1 MGVPSDNGEVR
12 RRKLL
17 SRRAGATRT
26 GQSPPPPVITRRL
39 KGFSFWGVVKA
50 TAAKQSRGCT
60 TEHGPLRDERNS
72 VG

>member
-1 MGVPSDNGEVR
+1 MSRPFGDGEVV

-26 GQSPPPPVITRRL
+26 GQSPPPPVTTRRL

-50 TAAKQSRGCT
+50 TAAKQSRDR
-60 TEHGPLRDERNS
+60 ESSPS
-72 VG
+72 